1 MSVVQ
6 VFGMGDLSFKL
17 QSMGEGAGG
26 VPRSSRRGFDGLTRG
41 AKIHHEGEGG
51 DHTQRRP
58 TMTVSGFDPFQTM
71 DRLLGRSGF
80 GEGGSRSLGL
90 PVDVYR
96 KGDEFIVEVDVPG
109 MDPSV
114 LDVSVERNMLSI
126 TGERPAR
133 HGDAEVV
140 LCEGPHAR
148 FSRQLYLGE
157 NLDTEGVNA
166 GYENGVLTI
175 TIPVSQKARPRK
187 IEISGGGGAAI
198 DVGSNS

>member
-1 MSVVQ
+1 
-6 VFGMGDLSFKL
+6 
-17 QSMGEGAGG
+17 
-26 VPRSSRRGFDGLTRG
+26 
-41 AKIHHEGEGG
+41 
-51 DHTQRRP
+51 
-58 TMTVSGFDPFQTM
+58 MTVSGFDPFQTM

-96 KGDEFIVEVDVPG
+96 KGDDFIVEVDVPG
-109 MDPSV
+109 MDPSA

-140 LCEGPHAR
+140 LCERPHAR

-175 TIPVSQKARPRK
+175 TIPVTQKARSRK
-187 IEISGGGGAAI
+187 VEISGGGGGAI
-198 DVGSNS
+198 DVGGSNS